1 MRSKRKLDMVTRY
14 CKKGNHRYP
23 KNLTFL
29 SREVDAN
36 KDIFYYSYSDLP
48 TTKKNCEKNV
58 FFQEG

>member
-14 CKKGNHRYP
+14 CSKGNHRYP
-23 KNLTFL
+23 KNFTFL

-48 TTKKNCEKNV
+48 TTKNNCEKNV